1 MANNIDKKEP
11 VAICDQSKMDVTKCD
26 INKVV
31 NNIESL
37 IKVIRGQQ
45 VMLDKDLATLYG
57 VETKVLNQTV
67 KRNIERFPNDFRFE
81 LSREECL
88 RSQIVTSNGRGGNRY
103 SSYAFTEQGVAML
116 SSVLR
121 SKTAIEVNIQ
131 IMRAFVSMRHF
142 MVNNA
147 SVFSRLETMEYHQ
160 LEILQHQQDTD
171 KHIEATNKRI
181 DEVFRRLD
189 EGNAKPKQG
198 VFYNGQIYDAYT
210 FVSDLIKSAKK
221 RIVLIDNY
229 VDETVLTLLDKRDN
243 NVSAIIYTQQI
254 NRQFQLDIDRHNAQ
268 YAPIDVETF
277 RLSHD
282 RFLCIDNDVYH
293 IGASIK
299 DLGKKWF
306 GFSKMEILTPDEL
319 VERINRE

>member
-1 MANNIDKKEP
+1 MVDTTEKIENSELVTNR
-11 VAICDQSKMDVTKCD
+11 DQL
-26 INKVV
+26 VV
-31 NNIESL
+31 VDNIESL

-45 VMLDKDLATLYG
+45 VMLDKDLAMLYG
-57 VETKVLNQTV
+57 VEAKVLNQAV
-67 KRNIERFPNDFRFE
+67 KRNVERFPNDFRFQ
-81 LSREECL
+81 LTKEECL
-88 RSQIVTSNGRGGNRY
+88 RSQCALNEKQGQHLKY
-103 SSYAFTEQGVAML
+103 MPYAFTEQGVAML

-147 SVFSRLETMEYHQ
+147 SVFSRLETIEYHQ

-171 KHIEATNKRI
+171 KHLQESDKRI
-181 DEVFRRLD
+181 EEVFRRLD

-198 VFYNGQIYDAYT
+198 VFYNGQVYDAYT

-243 NVSAIIYTQQI
+243 NVSAIIYTQLI
-254 NRQFQLDIDRHNAQ
+254 SRQFQLDIDRHNAQ

-282 RFLCIDNDVYH
+282 RFLCIDDDVYH

-306 GFSKMEILTPDEL
+306 AFSKLDILSPDMLIEK
-319 VERINRE
+319 IKSNN

>member
-11 VAICDQSKMDVTKCD
+11 VAICDQSKIDVTKCD
-26 INKVV
+26 NHELAG
-31 NNIESL
+31 NIEPL

-45 VMLDKDLATLYG
+45 VIFDKDLAKLYG
-57 VETKVLNQTV
+57 VETKYLNKQV
-67 KRNIERFPNDFRFE
+67 KRNIERFPEDFMFQ
-81 LSREECL
+81 LTKEECL
-88 RSQIVTSNGRGGNRY
+88 RCQIGTSNEGRGGARY
-103 SSYAFTEQGVAML
+103 FPYVFTENGVSML

-121 SKTAIEVNIQ
+121 SKTAIEVNIR
-131 IMRAFVSMRHF
+131 IMRAFTSMRHF
-142 MVNNA
+142 LLNNA
-147 SVFSRLETMEYHQ
+147 EVFQRISTMEYHQ
-160 LEILQHQQDTD
+160 LKMQQHLLESD
-171 KHIEATNKRI
+171 KRI
-181 DEVFRRLD
+181 DEVFRKLD

-198 VFYNGQIYDAYT
+198 IFYNGQIYDSYT
-210 FVSDLIKSAKK
+210 FVSELIKSAKK

-254 NRQFQLDIDRHNAQ
+254 SRQFQLDIDRHNAQ
-268 YAPIDVETF
+268 YTPIDVETF

-282 RFLCIDNDVYH
+282 RFLCIDDDVYH

-306 GFSKMEILTPDEL
+306 AFSKLDILSPDMLIEK
-319 VERINRE
+319 IKSNS

>member
-11 VAICDQSKMDVTKCD
+11 VTNCEQSKIDIIKCD
-26 INKVV
+26 NHELAG
-31 NNIESL
+31 NIEPL

-45 VMLDKDLATLYG
+45 VMLDKDLAMLYG
-57 VETKVLNQTV
+57 VEAKVLNQAV
-67 KRNIERFPNDFRFE
+67 KRNVERFPNDFRFQ
-81 LSREECL
+81 LTKEECL
-88 RSQIVTSNGRGGNRY
+88 RSQIVTLNEKQGKHLKY
-103 SSYAFTEQGVAML
+103 MPYAFTEQGVAML

-121 SKTAIEVNIQ
+121 SQTAIEVNIQ

-147 SVFSRLETMEYHQ
+147 SVFSRLETIEYHQ
-160 LEILQHQQDTD
+160 LEMQQHQQETD
-171 KHIEATNKRI
+171 KRI

-282 RFLCIDNDVYH
+282 RFLCIDDDVYH

-306 GFSKMEILTPDEL
+306 AFSKLDILSPDMLIEK
-319 VERINRE
+319 IKSNN